1 MGLPAR
7 VLSAGNTAIGM
18 GLFFALYYLIMVL
31 SPMVAGSIA
40 DRVGTASVTMMICVV
55 MLVVALMAL
64 MGFEWLRPKRR

>member
-1 MGLPAR
+1 
-7 VLSAGNTAIGM
+7 M

-40 DRVGTASVTMMICVV
+40 DRVGTASVTMMIGVV

-64 MGFEWLRPKRR
+64 MGFEWLRPKRQ